1 MATTQN
7 ARPDDDAADS
17 QSAETQAAEAATPT
31 ARRPAQTAPLRFDE
45 DDEAA
50 DEAKEAAPTTERA
63 VGESAA
69 QSPASPLVAADEWW
83 ASSAPS
89 EGEPSGTTTTAIVA
103 PLAPAPGDEPIGD
116 KPAPGNEP
124 IGDKPAPGDEPI
136 GDEPPSD
143 EPIGDEPPSDE
154 PASDEP
160 IAPRQVSRREQG
172 TQLLGHDALPAL
184 SRVHSSQGLA
194 AMAARD
200 IGRVRSANQD
210 SVFSLLTNLPREG
223 GDVPMGLFIVADGMG
238 GHEGGEIASR
248 LAVRTVVHHVLAQLL
263 LPALDDGEIEA
274 LQQLMITA
282 VQEANSVIWEQAQ
295 AQGTDM
301 GTTCTAVLMMG
312 HGLYIA
318 HVGDSR
324 AYLYEQAGLRLLTTD
339 HSTVGRLIAL
349 GHLDPSEAR
358 EHPLRNQLYRTVGQQ
373 PQISVD
379 FVYQPAA
386 SGTHLL
392 LCSDGLW
399 GLIDDPL
406 MAKALQ
412 NNLWPQDACNELI
425 ALANLAGG
433 EDNISAVVVS
443 LPVVVDDQGRT
454 A

>member
-7 ARPDDDAADS
+7 ARPDDDAADTR
-17 QSAETQAAEAATPT
+17 AVAAGTHT
-31 ARRPAQTAPLRFDE
+31 ARQSAQTAPLQFD

-50 DEAKEAAPTTERA
+50 TKAAEADKAAEVADLAAKRQEDPAAERA
-63 VGESAA
+63 VGAPLA
-69 QSPASPLVAADEWW
+69 QPSIAPVTDDDWW
-83 ASSAPS
+83 VSSAPA
-89 EGEPSGTTTTAIVA
+89 EGELIVTSMTAIVTA
-103 PLAPAPGDEPIGD
+103 LALAQPDEPT
-116 KPAPGNEP
+116 
-124 IGDKPAPGDEPI
+124 
-136 GDEPPSD
+136 SD
-143 EPIGDEPPSDE
+143 EPVSDE
-154 PASDEP
+154 PLGDVAQ
-160 IAPRQVSRREQG
+160 PRVANQRDHG
-172 TQLLGHDALPAL
+172 TQLLERDALPSL
-184 SRVHSSQGLA
+184 RRVHSAQGLA

-210 SVFSLLTNLPREG
+210 SVFSLLTSLPREG
-223 GDVPMGLFIVADGMG
+223 GDVAMGLFIVADGMG

-248 LAVRTVVHHVLAQLL
+248 LAVRTVVHQVLAQLV

-274 LQQLMITA
+274 LQSLMITA
-282 VQEANSVIWEQAQ
+282 VQEANSVIWAQAQ

-324 AYLYEQAGLRLLTTD
+324 AYLYGPEGLRQLTTD

-349 GHLDPSEAR
+349 GHLDSSEAR

-373 PQISVD
+373 SQISVD

-406 MAKALQ
+406 LAKALESH
-412 NNLWPQDACNELI
+412 LWPQDACNELI

-433 EDNISAVVVS
+433 EDNISAVVIS
-443 LPVVVDDQGRT
+443 LPVVVDDQGRI